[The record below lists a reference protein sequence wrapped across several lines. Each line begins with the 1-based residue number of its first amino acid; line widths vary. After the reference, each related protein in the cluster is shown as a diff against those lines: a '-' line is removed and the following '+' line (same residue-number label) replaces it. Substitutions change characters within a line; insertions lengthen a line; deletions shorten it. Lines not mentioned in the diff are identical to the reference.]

1 MNVLELE
8 NSIDS
13 SILTKEFINRLSNKP
28 YCSNDLDYGLQI
40 RNKETA
46 LARKYIQANTPFNLS
61 WLCFDIDYPCVLETT
76 FREKTLPTPN
86 FMIVN
91 PKNHHS
97 HLLYGIDKMVHLT
110 DNSSIDPIRYAHSV
124 EIALRD
130 ELKADIGYTGL
141 IIKNP
146 QHEQWITQE
155 LNQNL
160 WSLGELAD
168 YLALPNKIPKKELSI
183 GLGRNCTLFELGR
196 HFAYSQV
203 LSFKITNTKENF
215 YNLILNYLEQQ
226 NNNFPVP
233 LQFSEYKA
241 IAKSISNWTWKHYG
255 NRSGKDWIYYVKK
268 THSVELQSWRGKQ
281 NTPEQQSIKGKKNTS
296 EQQSIKG
303 QLGGL
308 KNTKE
313 HLIEIGKLGG
323 LSNTSE
329 QQSLKGKK
337 GSIKS
342 AQIRFEGSNE
352 QLKPWETLGI
362 SRRTYYYRQ
371 SKGLI

>member
-1 MNVLELE
+1 MSNIIELDD
-8 NSIDS
+8 SI
-13 SILTKEFINRLSNKP
+13 ITKEFVNRLSNKP

-46 LARKYIQANTPFNLS
+46 LARKYIQANTPWNLS

-76 FREKTLPTPN
+76 FKEKTLPTPN

-110 DNSSIDPIRYAHSV
+110 DNASIDPIRYAHAV

-146 QHEQWITQE
+146 QHEHWITTE

-160 WSLGELAD
+160 WGLGELAQ
-168 YLALPNKIPKKELSI
+168 YLTLPNKIPKKELSI
-183 GLGRNCTLFELGR
+183 GLGRNCTLFEIGR
-196 HFAYSQV
+196 YFAYSEV
-203 LSFKITNTKENF
+203 LSYKITSNKDCF
-215 YNLILNYLEQQ
+215 YNAVLNHLEQH
-226 NNNFPVP
+226 NRSFPVP

-241 IAKSISNWTWKHYG
+241 IAKSISNWTWRYYG
-255 NRSGKDWIYYVKK
+255 NKTTTQWFNYVKR

-281 NTPEQQSIKGKKNTS
+281 NTPEQQSIKGRLGGLANTS

-303 QLGGL
+303 
-308 KNTKE
+308 
-313 HLIEIGKLGG
+313 KL
-323 LSNTSE
+323 NTSE

-342 AQIRFEGSNE
+342 AQVRFEGSNE

-371 SKGLI
+371 KQGLL